1 MEAIHEHVSHMP
13 RFARFLSITD
23 ILNQMGEQD
32 EEMNRVADGCKKRV
46 PFRDKHVQWNDPNLP
61 ISPLREG
68 GKKNFR
74 SM

>member
-32 EEMNRVADGCKKRV
+32 EEMNPDRVTVLSLRTLDR
-46 PFRDKHVQWNDPNLP
+46 P
-61 ISPLREG
+61 IA
-68 GKKNFR
+68 
-74 SM
+74 